1 MLEELAI
8 VVKTDLQQTWVTSTK
23 QSACGGCLQKA
34 ACTTHVLGNVL
45 KRKPVLVDNHLPLAI
60 GDHVLVSIEESH
72 LLGAALTLYLLP
84 LLVVFLGVGLADS
97 ILAGSINADS
107 WLAVSALISLLLAL
121 LFIKRIHSNWLP
133 RPTVS
138 KKITPATYECL
149 GD

>member
-8 VVKTDLQQTWVTSTK
+8 VVKTDSQQTWVTSTQ

-34 ACTTHVLGNVL
+34 AFTTHDLGNLL

-60 GDHVLVSIEESH
+60 GDHVLVSIEES
-72 LLGAALTLYLLP
+72 LLLRAALTLYLLP
-84 LLVVFLGVGLADS
+84 LIAVFIGVGLADNL
-97 ILAGSINADS
+97 LAGSTNADI
-107 WLAVSALISLLLAL
+107 WLAVSALVSLLVAL

-138 KKITPATYECL
+138 KKVTPAAYECL